1 VRAAAA
7 GRLIFERRDEPQPP
21 KLTPRETEV
30 VRLVAG
36 GLTNEEVGHALGVTS
51 KTVEAHLGRIFERTG
66 IQSRTEL
73 ATRAIREAWRDLP
86 VM

>member
-1 VRAAAA
+1 
-7 GRLIFERRDEPQPP
+7 
-21 KLTPRETEV
+21 
-30 VRLVAG
+30 LVAD

-73 ATRAIREAWRDLP
+73 ATRAIREAWLDLP
-86 VM
+86 VV